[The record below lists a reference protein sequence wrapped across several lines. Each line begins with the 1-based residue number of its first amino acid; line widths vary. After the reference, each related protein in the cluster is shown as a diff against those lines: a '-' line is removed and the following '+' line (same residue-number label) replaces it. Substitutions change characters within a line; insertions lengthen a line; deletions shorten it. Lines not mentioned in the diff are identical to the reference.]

1 MQKLLTIG
9 QLQSSPNQPRAAY
22 FLQMGIVTHFLEAGL
37 WIHMECEGNKSEGK
51 ESTVTGLVAQDTSK
65 LAFENHLPVF
75 RGRLLIF
82 DGVNI

>member
-1 MQKLLTIG
+1 
-9 QLQSSPNQPRAAY
+9 
-22 FLQMGIVTHFLEAGL
+22 
-37 WIHMECEGNKSEGK
+37 MECEGNKSEGK

>member
-1 MQKLLTIG
+1 
-9 QLQSSPNQPRAAY
+9 
-22 FLQMGIVTHFLEAGL
+22 
-37 WIHMECEGNKSEGK
+37 MECEGNKSEGK

-65 LAFENHLPVF
+65 LSFENHLPVF